1 MRVFVAG
8 AGGAIGRPLLRLLY
22 ARGHDVVATTRTPEK
37 LDGLRALGAEPV
49 VMDGLDAGS
58 VGEAVAKA
66 EPDAIV
72 HQMTALAGMTSLK
85 HFDEAFAVT
94 NELRTR
100 GTEHLLAAAD
110 AVGVRR
116 LVAQGYTGWPRAR
129 EGGPVK
135 TEDDPFDP
143 DPPASMRQTLDAL
156 RRLEQLVA
164 AAPFD
169 GVVLGYGSF
178 YGPGASEELVKL
190 VRARKVPL
198 VGDGGGIWSWI
209 HVDDA
214 ASATVAA
221 VEGDVT
227 GVYNVVDDDPAPVAE
242 WLPYLAQ
249 VVGAKPPRRVPVWL
263 GRVAAGEAVVS
274 MMTQIRG
281 ASNAKIKHELG
292 WRPRWSSWRDG
303 FRDGLE
309 ARTAKMAG

>member
-1 MRVFVAG
+1 
-8 AGGAIGRPLLRLLY
+8 
-22 ARGHDVVATTRTPEK
+22 
-37 LDGLRALGAEPV
+37 
-49 VMDGLDAGS
+49 
-58 VGEAVAKA
+58 
-66 EPDAIV
+66 
-72 HQMTALAGMTSLK
+72 
-85 HFDEAFAVT
+85 
-94 NELRTR
+94 
-100 GTEHLLAAAD
+100 
-110 AVGVRR
+110 
-116 LVAQGYTGWPRAR
+116 
-129 EGGPVK
+129 
-135 TEDDPFDP
+135 
-143 DPPASMRQTLDAL
+143 
-156 RRLEQLVA
+156 
-164 AAPFD
+164 
-169 GVVLGYGSF
+169 
-178 YGPGASEELVKL
+178 
-190 VRARKVPL
+190 VPL

-249 VVGAKPPRRVPVWL
+249 VVGAKPPRHVPVWL

-309 ARTAKMAG
+309 ARTAKMAA